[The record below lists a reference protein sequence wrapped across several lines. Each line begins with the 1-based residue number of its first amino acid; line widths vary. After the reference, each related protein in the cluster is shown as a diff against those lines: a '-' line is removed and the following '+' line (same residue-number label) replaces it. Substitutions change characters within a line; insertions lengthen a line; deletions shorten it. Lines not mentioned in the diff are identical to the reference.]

1 MSTIQGA
8 GDPSERRDNQRF
20 DVEVVVQIHRDPRDG
35 GTVDW
40 PSEDISAGGMRLR
53 VIGDLPRVGERLK
66 VSFRLPLLAAPI
78 EAEGEIRWVDRGT
91 PTLCGIQFSTG
102 LRAREVWAINR
113 LHTRR

>member
-1 MSTIQGA
+1 MSSIQGA
-8 GDPSERRDNQRF
+8 GNPSERRDNQRY
-20 DVEVVVQIHRDPRDG
+20 DVEVVVQIKRAG
-35 GTVDW
+35 GTLDW

-53 VIGDLPRVGERLK
+53 VIGEAPKVGERLEL
-66 VSFRLPLLAAPI
+66 SFRLPLLAAPI
-78 EAEGEIRWVDRGT
+78 EAMGEVRWVT

>member
-20 DVEVVVQIHRDPRDG
+20 EVAVVVRVYMGDRA
-35 GTVDW
+35 VDW
-40 PSEDISAGGMRLR
+40 PSEDISAGGMRLT
-53 VIGDLPRVGERLK
+53 VDGEAPKIGEHLK
-66 VSFRLPLLAAPI
+66 VSFKLPLLAAPI
-78 EAEGEIRWVDRGT
+78 EAEGEVRWVDRGT

>member
-8 GDPSERRDNQRF
+8 GNPSDRRDNQRF
-20 DVEVVVQIHRDPRDG
+20 DVEVVVQIHLAE

-53 VIGDLPRVGERLK
+53 VAGEPPKIGERLK

-78 EAEGEIRWVDRGT
+78 EAEGEVRWVDRGT
-91 PTLCGIQFSTG
+91 PTVCGIQFSTG

>member
-1 MSTIQGA
+1 MSTTQGA
-8 GDPSERRDNQRF
+8 VNPSERRDNQRF
-20 DVEVVVQIHRDPRDG
+20 EVEVVVQIHRDN

-53 VIGDLPRVGERLK
+53 VVGDAPKVGERLK
-66 VSFRLPLLAAPI
+66 LSFRLPLLAAPI
-78 EAEGEIRWVDRGT
+78 EAEGEVRWVT
-91 PTLCGIQFSTG
+91 PTVCGVQFSTG

>member
-8 GDPSERRDNQRF
+8 GNPSDRRDNQRF
-20 DVEVVVQIHRDPRDG
+20 EVEVIVQIHRDG
-35 GTVDW
+35 GVVDW

-53 VIGDLPRVGERLK
+53 VVDEPPKIGERLK

-78 EAEGEIRWVDRGT
+78 EAEGEVRWVDRSGV
-91 PTLCGIQFSTG
+91 PTVCGIQFSTG

>member
-8 GDPSERRDNQRF
+8 GDASERRDNQRF
-20 DVEVVVQIHRDPRDG
+20 EVEVVVKIHREG
-35 GTVDW
+35 GAVDW

-53 VIGDLPRVGERLK
+53 VEGDPPKIGERLK
-66 VSFRLPLLAAPI
+66 LSFRLPLLAAAI
-78 EAEGEIRWVDRGT
+78 EAEGEVRWVDRGT
-91 PTLCGIQFSTG
+91 PTVCGIQFSTG

>member
-8 GDPSERRDNQRF
+8 GNPSERRDNQRF
-20 DVEVVVQIHRDPRDG
+20 EVEVVVQIHRDG
-35 GTVDW
+35 AIVDW

-53 VIGDLPRVGERLK
+53 VPGEPPKIGERLK

-78 EAEGEIRWVDRGT
+78 EAEGEVRWVDRGT
-91 PTLCGIQFSTG
+91 PTVCGIQFSTG

>member
-8 GDPSERRDNQRF
+8 GNPSDRRDNQRF
-20 DVEVVVQIHRDPRDG
+20 EVEVVVQIHHESG
-35 GTVDW
+35 VVDW

-53 VIGDLPRVGERLK
+53 VVGDPPKIGERLK

-78 EAEGEIRWVDRGT
+78 EAEGEVRWVDRGS
-91 PTLCGIQFSTG
+91 PAVCGIQFSTG